1 MLGVQLPLGLINIAG
16 HATPSKEL
24 HWLLS
29 VFAGIIMC
37 KISKSILSS
46 EAIIVKTFL
55 LATFGWTLDEF
66 PISAIS
72 PLFFTGYVKLDD
84 QKKLEW
90 NNRGFSSFHALV
102 VAAASL
108 YLLLESDLFRDGA
121 QDELMINR
129 TSASSDTILGI
140 STGYFLA
147 DLAMIFYY
155 FPALGGMEYVLHHGL
170 SMFAI
175 VQSLLSGQAQIYIFM
190 VLFTE
195 STTPF
200 VNLRWYLDV
209 ADQKNSKL
217 YVYNGVALF
226 LGWLIKKVYPLG
238 FYSLL
243 TVPPILALLNIV
255 WFWKIAKGLIKTLRK
270 ARHSQ

>member
-1 MLGVQLPLGLINIAG
+1 MFPCSNMLGPGLISIAG
-16 HATPSKEL
+16 HATPIKEL
-24 HWLLS
+24 LWLLS
-29 VFAGIIMC
+29 LFAGIIIC
-37 KISKSILSS
+37 KIVYQL
-46 EAIIVKTFL
+46 T
-55 LATFGWTLDEF
+55 G
-66 PISAIS
+66 AIS
-72 PLFFTGYVKLDD
+72 PFFFTGYVKLDW

-90 NNRGFSSFHALV
+90 NNRGFSTFHALL

-129 TSASSDTILGI
+129 TSAFSDSILGI
-140 STGYFLA
+140 SAGYFLA

-175 VQSLLSGQAQIYIFM
+175 VQSLLSGQAQMYIFM

-209 ADQKNSKL
+209 AGQKNSRL
-217 YVYNGVALF
+217 YVCNGVALF
-226 LGWLIKKVYPLG
+226 LGWLVARILLFLFFFYHMFSHFDLIKKVYPLG

-243 TVPPILALLNIV
+243 TVPPGLALLNIV